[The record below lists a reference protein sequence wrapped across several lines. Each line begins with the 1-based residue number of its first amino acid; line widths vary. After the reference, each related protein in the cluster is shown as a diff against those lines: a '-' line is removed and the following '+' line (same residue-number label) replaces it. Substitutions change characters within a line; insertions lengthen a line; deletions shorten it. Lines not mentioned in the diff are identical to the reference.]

1 MCRYAVS
8 VVWRLGSD
16 YEVKDVWYGRT
27 VIRSAYKLT
36 YEVRGKCS
44 VVPRPLQCLSLAV
57 QSAMR

>member
-44 VVPRPLQCLSLAV
+44 VSRPLQGLSLAV
-57 QSAMR
+57 QIGMW

>member
-1 MCRYAVS
+1 MS

-44 VVPRPLQCLSLAV
+44 VVPSTVFVACSTKWYEVICVPGC
-57 QSAMR
+57 